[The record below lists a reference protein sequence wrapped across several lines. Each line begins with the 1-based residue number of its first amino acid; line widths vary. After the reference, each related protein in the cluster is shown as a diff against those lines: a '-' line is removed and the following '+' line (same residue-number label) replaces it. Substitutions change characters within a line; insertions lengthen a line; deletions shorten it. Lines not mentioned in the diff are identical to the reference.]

1 MRHLS
6 ILLAA
11 LAVSI
16 GPAVAQTPPAAQA
29 PPPAAVE
36 TPEMFPQAPY
46 REEAFYV
53 CTACHNFKLTAQQGM
68 TREKWAETLEW
79 MTVKHRMPK
88 LEGKELR
95 EILDYLSAAFPPRA
109 PAQGGGWKNPF
120 TN

>member
-1 MRHLS
+1 MRYPFV
-6 ILLAA
+6 LLAGLA
-11 LAVSI
+11 LSI
-16 GPAVAQTPPAAQA
+16 GPAVAQS

-36 TPEMFPQAPY
+36 TPEMFPPGPN
-46 REEAFYV
+46 REEAFYF